1 MTIIINPGTGPV
13 PGATQENAAAAM
25 VVFCDDLRAQGKTV
39 AAIGE
44 RRAAGNDDGR
54 FTYDVILADGET
66 HEIEMPGLPVD
77 QVRYLG
83 TDEQD
88 IWDFPRLYV
97 DGSSWVWCYALDA
110 CQREDEEG

>member
-13 PGATQENAAAAM
+13 PGATEENATAAM
-25 VVFCDDLRAQGKTV
+25 AVFCDDLRAQGKPV
-39 AAIGE
+39 AGFD
-44 RRAAGNDDGR
+44 RTSGDDEGR
-54 FTYDVILADGET
+54 FAYDVILADGET
-66 HEIEMPGLPVD
+66 HQIEMPGLPVD